1 MIQQVQ
7 LSSTHLAILGEK
19 IEIKDDRFYS
29 TSQLFENILEVYKK
43 DSDFWKNNYY
53 KKGDKIEIKIDRI
66 EPEYSY
72 LESPKVTLR
81 AFNMQGRLIW
91 ISSPIEEDYFER
103 TFKKIVAYV
112 TAFIIIVGLG
122 YLAF

>member
-1 MIQQVQ
+1 MTQPVQ
-7 LSSTHLAILGEK
+7 LSSTHLTIIGEK
-19 IEIKDDRFYS
+19 VEIKDDRFYA
-29 TSQLFENILEVYKK
+29 TSKFFENILEVYKK

-72 LESPKVTLR
+72 LESSKVTLR

-91 ISSPIEEDYFER
+91 ISSPIEENHFER
-103 TFKKIVAYV
+103 TFKKVVAYF
-112 TAFIIIVGLG
+112 TAFVVIVGLG

>member
-91 ISSPIEEDYFER
+91 ISSPIEENHFELL
-103 TFKKIVAYV
+103 FYKVAYCV
-112 TAFIIIVGLG
+112 SALCVLFGMWYFI
-122 YLAF
+122 F